1 MCLRPVHDI
10 SGLPVQ
16 VASMQGIAEKYR
28 VTTEENRRLYNEVQD
43 LKGNIRVFCRV
54 RPPGATGDGSAC
66 KETSCLMGALRFS
79 DDCAL
84 ALLSVRALVM
94 LRTHGCGCLGTGM
107 PCSFSIK
114 TSKESYAPMLRGMS
128 CAYRP
133 TVSAYP
139 CLMRQPS

>member
-79 DDCAL
+79 GDCAL

-107 PCSFSIK
+107 HLLIQHK
-114 TSKESYAPMLRGMS
+114 DKQGVIRTHVEGHVM
-128 CAYRP
+128 
-133 TVSAYP
+133 
-139 CLMRQPS
+139 CLQTQE

>member
-10 SGLPVQ
+10 SELPAQ

-66 KETSCLMGALRFS
+66 KESSCLVRALRFS

-84 ALLSVRALVM
+84 AHLPVSALVM
-94 LRTHGCGCLGTGM
+94 LGTHGYGCLSTGM
-107 PCSFSIK
+107 PCSFSRK
-114 TSKESYAPMLRGMS
+114 ASKELYAPMSRGTS
-128 CAYRP
+128 S
-133 TVSAYP
+133 V
-139 CLMRQPS
+139 